1 MAGPIHPRL
10 FTRARATRGFMVAT
24 VLVGLVTA
32 GLLIV
37 QARLLADWITLAFET
52 QALPPGWQTALL
64 LLAAVFLARG
74 LLAWLSSTLAHR
86 SAATVKSQL
95 RRDILAARLDTPVGA
110 ASSASLI
117 RIVTQGLDALDGYF
131 SKYLPQL
138 GLAATVPFL
147 VGGAILLA
155 DWPSAIIVAF
165 TLPLIPVF
173 MALIGWTTEKATRRS
188 FAVADRL
195 ANHFADLIAGL
206 PTLQAFARARAQ
218 KRGVE
223 LGEEDY
229 RDATMKVLTISFLS
243 SFALELLATLSVAV
257 VAVTV
262 GFRLVYGNVDF
273 PTALFV
279 LILAPEAFLPV
290 RQVGVHF
297 HDSAD
302 GVAAA
307 DAAFEMIDGGAG
319 HAGTEPAPRGGSL
332 RLEDLTYSYP
342 GAAGRA
348 VEHLSVEVAP
358 GEVVALTGPSGGGKS
373 TSLAMA
379 LGFLTPTSGRVTVD
393 GVDLTGVDLASW
405 RGQLAWVGQEPGMLN
420 GTVGDNVALGCPGAA
435 EDDIRRALD
444 EAGADFGPDKPVGDD
459 GEGLSAGERRRVALA
474 RALVRIRLGGARLL
488 VLDEPTAG
496 LDAATEA
503 RVIEAVRATGA
514 GALIVSHRP
523 AVLVAADRVV
533 STAGAPIP
541 AGAGPRSNTPLH
553 EEARPRSNTPLH
565 EEARP
570 RSNTPLHEEARP
582 RSNTPLPEEADPP
595 HSTSLPEEAHPRSGE
610 GRLEGSYP
618 ATSSPSAPTSLLRDL
633 LAAAPKARTRFLLA
647 ILLATL
653 ASGSSVALMGV
664 SAWLISFAAMAP
676 PVLYLQPAA
685 VGVRAFGI
693 SRGVFRYV
701 ERLVGHDVALRLQGA
716 LRVRIYAKLSA
727 TTLIGR
733 RRGDLLTRVVA
744 DVAAIQDLVVRVAIP
759 VASAA
764 TVVAATSLMLAL
776 LNWES
781 AVALLATALLAGA
794 VLPLWTQ
801 QASRAADTAAVP
813 TRGRLANGV
822 RELAR
827 TSDDLVAYGA
837 EAPTLARL
845 LAVDEELR
853 GQEWRGAWVRGIA
866 TGGQVAAAGIA
877 VLAALWFGTNAV
889 ASGDLDPRFL
899 AVLALT
905 PLALHE
911 VLGTFAQAAQTHT
924 RARSALDRLGEVL
937 SEPPVG
943 NGDAVAGDNGEA
955 GLRLT
960 GVAVGWPGAGP
971 VQAGIELSVAPGEQV
986 AVVGPSGVGKTTL
999 AATVMGLIPPLAGEV
1014 RRGGRVG
1021 YLAQDAHIFATTVAE
1036 NVRIGNRDATDDDI
1050 RAALA
1055 RAGLPLDPERRIG
1068 EAGTTLSGGERRR
1081 LAMSRLLVGSPD
1093 VVILDEPTE
1102 HLDRETATALM
1113 DDVWREFA
1121 DMPLLV
1127 LTHDPDLVARC
1138 TRVHRL
1144 DSAPRAAGVGPEP
1157 ALVARG
1163 SFAPGRPPG

>member
-1 MAGPIHPRL
+1 MWNTGQVAGPIHPRL

-373 TSLAMA
+373 TALAMA

-393 GVDLTGVDLASW
+393 GVDLSGVDLASW

-541 AGAGPRSNTPLH
+541 AGA
-553 EEARPRSNTPLH
+553 EEGPRSNTPLH

-633 LAAAPKARTRFLLA
+633 LATAPKARTRFLLA
-647 ILLATL
+647 VLLATL

-744 DVAAIQDLVVRVAIP
+744 DVAAIQDLVVRVVIP

-776 LNWES
+776 FNWQS

-813 TRGRLANGV
+813 TRGRLADGV
-822 RELAR
+822 REAGPHLRRPRRLRGRSPHAGAAAR
-827 TSDDLVAYGA
+827 RRRGAPRAGVAGRLGAWHRDGGPGGGSRDRRAGGAVVRDERPRLGRSRPPFPRRPGPDPPRPARGAGHLRAGGADPHPRQVRAGPARRGA
-837 EAPTLARL
+837 ERAPRRPWRRR
-845 LAVDEELR
+845 R
-853 GQEWRGAWVRGIA
+853 GRQRRGGAAPDRCRG
-866 TGGQVAAAGIA
+866 G
-877 VLAALWFGTNAV
+877 
-889 ASGDLDPRFL
+889 
-899 AVLALT
+899 
-905 PLALHE
+905 
-911 VLGTFAQAAQTHT
+911 
-924 RARSALDRLGEVL
+924 
-937 SEPPVG
+937 
-943 NGDAVAGDNGEA
+943 VAGRG
-955 GLRLT
+955 
-960 GVAVGWPGAGP
+960 PGAGGHRGSAWRP
-971 VQAGIELSVAPGEQV
+971 ASRWPWW
-986 AVVGPSGVGKTTL
+986 GPP
-999 AATVMGLIPPLAGEV
+999 AW
-1014 RRGGRVG
+1014 
-1021 YLAQDAHIFATTVAE
+1021 
-1036 NVRIGNRDATDDDI
+1036 
-1050 RAALA
+1050 
-1055 RAGLPLDPERRIG
+1055 
-1068 EAGTTLSGGERRR
+1068 ERRR
-1081 LAMSRLLVGSPD
+1081 
-1093 VVILDEPTE
+1093 
-1102 HLDRETATALM
+1102 
-1113 DDVWREFA
+1113 W
-1121 DMPLLV
+1121 
-1127 LTHDPDLVARC
+1127 
-1138 TRVHRL
+1138 
-1144 DSAPRAAGVGPEP
+1144 
-1157 ALVARG
+1157 
-1163 SFAPGRPPG
+1163 PPPSWA

>member
-1 MAGPIHPRL
+1 
-10 FTRARATRGFMVAT
+10 MVAT
-24 VLVGLVTA
+24 VLVGLATA
-32 GLLIV
+32 VLLIV
-37 QARLLADWITLAFET
+37 QARVLADWITKAFEAQT
-52 QALPPGWQTALL
+52 LPPGWQAALL
-64 LLAAVFLARG
+64 ALAAVFLGRG

-86 SAATVKSQL
+86 SAAAVKSQL
-95 RRDILAARLDTPVGA
+95 RRDILAARLDTPVA
-110 ASSASLI
+110 ATSSASLI

-173 MALIGWTTEKATRRS
+173 MALIGWTTEKATARS
-188 FAVADRL
+188 FGVADRL

-218 KRGVE
+218 RRGVE
-223 LGEEDY
+223 IGEEQY
-229 RDATMKVLTISFLS
+229 RDATMKVLVISFLS

-262 GFRLVYGNVDF
+262 GFRLVYGDVDF

-307 DAAFEMIDGGAG
+307 DAAFDVIDGAAG
-319 HAGTEPAPRGGSL
+319 HAGTTPAPRGGLL
-332 RLEDLTYSYP
+332 RLDDVSYSYP
-342 GAAGRA
+342 GATAPA
-348 VEHLSVEVAP
+348 VEGLSVEVRP
-358 GEVVALTGPSGGGKS
+358 GEVVALTGASGGGKS
-373 TSLAMA
+373 TALAMA
-379 LGFLTPTSGRVTVD
+379 LGFLGPSSGRVTVD
-393 GVDLTGVDLASW
+393 GVDLADVDLATW
-405 RGQLAWVGQEPGMLN
+405 RAQLAWVAQEPGMLN
-420 GTVGDNVALGCPGAA
+420 GTVGENVAMGHPGVAA
-435 EDDIRRALD
+435 GEIRRALD

-503 RVIEAVRATGA
+503 RVVAAVRATGA

-523 AVLVAADRVV
+523 AVLAAADRVV
-533 STAGAPIP
+533 FSGAPSGAPDALP
-541 AGAGPRSNTPLH
+541 AASRSA
-553 EEARPRSNTPLH
+553 ARATSDPAPSPGVDGH
-565 EEARP
+565 P
-570 RSNTPLHEEARP
+570 
-582 RSNTPLPEEADPP
+582 PLPNGSPAAG
-595 HSTSLPEEAHPRSGE
+595 STQEGLVGVGE
-610 GRLEGSYP
+610 PGTDGEHDDTHR
-618 ATSSPSAPTSLLRDL
+618 SLLRDL
-633 LAAAPKARTRFLLA
+633 LSSVPKARSRLLLA
-647 ILLATL
+647 VLLASL

-716 LRVRIYAKLSA
+716 IRVRIYDKLSA

-744 DVAAIQDLVVRVAIP
+744 DVAAVQDLVVRVVIP
-759 VASAA
+759 LASAA
-764 TVVAATSLMLAL
+764 TVVAATTVMLAVLNWPSALAL
-776 LNWES
+776 L
-781 AVALLATALLAGA
+781 VTALVAGVA
-794 VLPLWTQ
+794 LPLWTQ
-801 QASRAADTAAVP
+801 AMSRAADAGAVP
-813 TRGRLANGV
+813 TRGRLADGV

-827 TSDDLVAYGA
+827 TSGDLVAYGA
-837 EAPTLARL
+837 QAPTLARL
-845 LAVDEELR
+845 LAVDDDLR
-853 GQEWRGAWVRGIA
+853 SQEARGAWMRGIA
-866 TGGQVAAAGIA
+866 TGGQVAAAGVA
-877 VLAALWFGTNAV
+877 VAAALWFGTAAV
-889 ASGDLDPRFL
+889 AAGDLDPRFL

-911 VLGTFAQAAQTHT
+911 VLSTFAQAAQTYT
-924 RARSALDRLGEVL
+924 RSRSALDRLDEVL
-937 SEPPVG
+937 HEPAVG
-943 NGDAVAGDNGEA
+943 RGDAVAGADGEP
-955 GLRLT
+955 GLLLS

-971 VQAGIELSVAPGEQV
+971 VQEDVELSVAPGEQV
-986 AVVGPSGVGKTTL
+986 AVVGPSGAGKTTL

-1055 RAGLPLDPERRIG
+1055 RAGLPLDPARRIG

-1081 LAMSRLLVGSPD
+1081 LALSRLLVGHPD

-1102 HLDRETATALM
+1102 HLDRETAAAIM

-1121 DMPLLV
+1121 DVPMLV
-1127 LTHDPDLVARC
+1127 LTHDPELVARC
-1138 TRVHRL
+1138 TRVHAL
-1144 DSAPRAAGVGPEP
+1144 LPSSAS
-1157 ALVARG
+1157 LTHH
-1163 SFAPGRPPG
+1163 

>member
-10 FTRARATRGFMVAT
+10 FRRGRVTRWFMVAT
-24 VLVGLVTA
+24 VLVGLATA
-32 GLLIV
+32 VLLIV
-37 QARLLADWITLAFET
+37 QARVLADWITRAFDAR
-52 QALPPGWQTALL
+52 ALPVGWPGALAA
-64 LLAAVFLARG
+64 LAAVFLGRG

-86 SAATVKSQL
+86 SAAAVKSQL

-110 ASSASLI
+110 TSSASLI
-117 RIVTQGLDALDGYF
+117 RIVTQGVDALDGYF

-138 GLAATVPFL
+138 GLAATVPFI

-218 KRGVE
+218 RRGVE
-223 LGEEDY
+223 LGEEQY
-229 RDATMKVLTISFLS
+229 REATMKTLVISFLS

-262 GFRLVYGNVDF
+262 GFRLVYGDVDF
-273 PTALFV
+273 TTALFV

-302 GVAAA
+302 GVTAA
-307 DAAFEMIDGGAG
+307 DAAFEVIDGASA
-319 HAGTEPAPRGGSL
+319 HAGTVAAPRGGVL
-332 RLEDLTYSYP
+332 RLDDVAYSYP
-342 GAAGRA
+342 GAATPA
-348 VEHLSVEVAP
+348 VEALTVEVAP
-358 GEVVALTGPSGGGKS
+358 GEVVALTGASGGGKS
-373 TSLAMA
+373 TALAMA
-379 LGFLTPTSGRVTVD
+379 LGFLAPASGRVSVD
-393 GVDLTGVDLASW
+393 GVDLTTVNLASW
-405 RGQLAWVGQEPGMLN
+405 RAQLAWVAQEPGMLN
-420 GTVGDNVALGCPGAA
+420 GTVGHNVALGSPGATA
-435 EDDIRRALD
+435 EDVGRALAD
-444 EAGADFGPDKPVGDD
+444 AGADFGPDKAVGDD

-474 RALVRIRLGGARLL
+474 RALVRVRSGARLL

-496 LDAATEA
+496 LDAETEA

-523 AVLVAADRVV
+523 AVLAAADRVV
-533 STAGAPIP
+533 VAAAPAPTRPGPTEGVARP
-541 AGAGPRSNTPLH
+541 ATVPGRRPGPDDGGV
-553 EEARPRSNTPLH
+553 RPRSGAGRTDG
-565 EEARP
+565 
-570 RSNTPLHEEARP
+570 S
-582 RSNTPLPEEADPP
+582 PP
-595 HSTSLPEEAHPRSGE
+595 AVCPP
-610 GRLEGSYP
+610 GSP
-618 ATSSPSAPTSLLRDL
+618 ANLLRDL
-633 LAAAPKARTRFLLA
+633 LASVPRARSRFLLA
-647 ILLATL
+647 ILVASL
-653 ASGSSVALMGV
+653 ASASSVALMGV

-716 LRVRIYAKLSA
+716 LRVRLYDKLSG

-744 DVAAIQDLVVRVAIP
+744 DVAAIQDLVVRVVIP
-759 VASAA
+759 LVSAA
-764 TVVAATSLMLAL
+764 TVVLAAVLILAVVNWPSATAL
-776 LNWES
+776 L
-781 AVALLATALLAGA
+781 VTALLAGV

-801 QASRAADTAAVP
+801 RVSRGVDTAAVP
-813 TRGRLANGV
+813 TRGRLADGV

-827 TSDDLVAYGA
+827 TSGDLVAYGA
-837 EAPTLARL
+837 QGPTLSRL
-845 LAVDEELR
+845 LAVDDELR
-853 GQEWRGAWVRGIA
+853 AQEAHGAWIRGVA
-866 TGGQVAAAGIA
+866 TAGQVVAAGVA
-877 VLAALWFGTNAV
+877 VLAALWFGTGAV
-889 ASGDLDPRFL
+889 ASGELDPRFL

-911 VLGTFAQAAQTHT
+911 VLATFAQAAQTYT
-924 RARSALDRLGEVL
+924 RSRSALDRLDEVL
-937 SEPPVG
+937 AEPAVG
-943 NGDAVAGDNGEA
+943 SGDAAADGDGA
-955 GLRLT
+955 PGLEVT

-971 VQAGIELSVAPGEQV
+971 VQHGVDLVVEPGEQV

-1014 RRGGRVG
+1014 RRCGRVG

-1055 RAGLPLDPERRIG
+1055 RAGLQMDPQRRIG
-1068 EAGTTLSGGERRR
+1068 EAGMTLSGGERRR
-1081 LAMSRLLVGSPD
+1081 LALSRLLVGAPD
-1093 VVILDEPTE
+1093 LVILDEPTE

-1121 DMPLLV
+1121 AVPVLV
-1127 LTHDPDLVARC
+1127 LTHDPDLIARC
-1138 TRVHRL
+1138 TRVHTL
-1144 DSAPRAAGVGPEP
+1144 AVAPGEPPAAGVEP
-1157 ALVARG
+1157 DLDLAGRG
-1163 SFAPGRPPG
+1163 SFTSGPLAG